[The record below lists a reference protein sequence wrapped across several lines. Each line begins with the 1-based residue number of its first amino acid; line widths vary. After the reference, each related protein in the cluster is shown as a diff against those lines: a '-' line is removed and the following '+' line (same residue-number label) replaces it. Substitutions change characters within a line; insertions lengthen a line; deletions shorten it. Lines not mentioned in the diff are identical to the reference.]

1 MPKVTYLL
9 VQEKKSR
16 VYEIL
21 RPGTSEDIPYT
32 SKIQVLLDQVAL
44 ANRDLVV
51 PGPGQRIILEAW
63 VACNFAL
70 SALSLTYNS
79 TQLSKPVAHFHG
91 RSMGDINRELN
102 GELNNEY
109 LWRHEAVNYPP
120 SELLVVLPDSL
131 MVAILFSM
139 S

>member
-9 VQEKKSR
+9 VQENKSR

-63 VACNFAL
+63 VACYQRFLWLITLL
-70 SALSLTYNS
+70 S
-79 TQLSKPVAHFHG
+79 F
-91 RSMGDINRELN
+91 
-102 GELNNEY
+102 
-109 LWRHEAVNYPP
+109 
-120 SELLVVLPDSL
+120 
-131 MVAILFSM
+131 
-139 S
+139 